1 MRHFLNGVEIAPR
14 NLDEIGFVSDY
25 TDNPEIDSISVDSV
39 ILPREAKKII
49 QDHIQNVGLFEG
61 IPYQIET
68 DGVTLEY
75 YVDFLGGIK
84 IRDNDI
90 EVNIKKR
97 KSIDDFFERAK
108 GSSFEILNTNGVQFT
123 SHDVPYFVIPDN
135 QFETSLQLAVVTFI
149 MFKETYEAGERF
161 GEALNL
167 LTEAGTPIPVVVF
180 PSAGVGFNVP
190 AIVGNIL
197 KVIITLIY
205 FALMIIALINV
216 ATKLFLVLF
225 PPKRKLK
232 GIYFKEL
239 LEKSCEHF
247 GYTFQSDLLTEQPFW
262 TLVPVPI
269 VPERESLFQILPE
282 EIFPV
287 FNNGYPS
294 SSDTT
299 PSVYTFI
306 QALENMFNAKV
317 FIFDNVVRLERRD
330 WLQNQTLLQ
339 LTPALALQSERSDE
353 FTYNTEDVWKR
364 YYLHYNVDFTDLYT
378 ADGKTY
384 DAHVTEKSTEPSF
397 PVTNDDLVLIKG
409 LNEVIIPFSLGARKD
424 KLTFVEKLA
433 KETLQLIDALT
444 GIFGGGTNFAQQ
456 IDNRKNA
463 MKISQTYFS
472 GTKVI
477 YGQAGAITSGQIV
490 QTESDFNNIVS
501 ASALY
506 EKYHKINEIQV
517 NDYIIRENVRIRIS
531 AEDFVSLQNNNFVEI
546 NGVIVEILRLE
557 WIDEKSFAQI
567 SYKQPFNW
575 ANGLTNVLNIT

>member
-25 TDNPEIDSISVDSV
+25 TDNPEVDSISVDSV

-135 QFETSLQLAVVTFI
+135 QFELSLQLAVVTFI

-205 FALMIIALINV
+205 FA
-216 ATKLFLVLF
+216 
-225 PPKRKLK
+225 
-232 GIYFKEL
+232 
-239 LEKSCEHF
+239 
-247 GYTFQSDLLTEQPFW
+247 
-262 TLVPVPI
+262 
-269 VPERESLFQILPE
+269 
-282 EIFPV
+282 
-287 FNNGYPS
+287 
-294 SSDTT
+294 
-299 PSVYTFI
+299 
-306 QALENMFNAKV
+306 
-317 FIFDNVVRLERRD
+317 
-330 WLQNQTLLQ
+330 
-339 LTPALALQSERSDE
+339 
-353 FTYNTEDVWKR
+353 
-364 YYLHYNVDFTDLYT
+364 
-378 ADGKTY
+378 
-384 DAHVTEKSTEPSF
+384 
-397 PVTNDDLVLIKG
+397 
-409 LNEVIIPFSLGARKD
+409 
-424 KLTFVEKLA
+424 
-433 KETLQLIDALT
+433 
-444 GIFGGGTNFAQQ
+444 
-456 IDNRKNA
+456 
-463 MKISQTYFS
+463 
-472 GTKVI
+472 
-477 YGQAGAITSGQIV
+477 
-490 QTESDFNNIVS
+490 
-501 ASALY
+501 
-506 EKYHKINEIQV
+506 
-517 NDYIIRENVRIRIS
+517 
-531 AEDFVSLQNNNFVEI
+531 
-546 NGVIVEILRLE
+546 
-557 WIDEKSFAQI
+557 
-567 SYKQPFNW
+567 
-575 ANGLTNVLNIT
+575 